1 MLFRHFVK
9 EQLRTALVPSLAL
22 MLSPK
27 IILTNS
33 TGKKDTL
40 ILFSFAFY
48 YRWIQF
54 IFIGPSHFFF
64 YLFIW
69 LCWVLVVTCDL
80 SVAGCEIFPHQRR
93 NLSPLRWEWRIL
105 ATGLPDES
113 SVDSIYFC
121 FSDLLAHFS
130 IWLFILFLL
139 ICNTSYSSSI
149 SLPSSLASAL

>member
-1 MLFRHFVK
+1 MHFITD
-9 EQLRTALVPSLAL
+9 EYNSSLLA
-22 MLSPK
+22 PP
-27 IILTNS
+27 
-33 TGKKDTL
+33 TL
-40 ILFSFAFY
+40 
-48 YRWIQF
+48 
-54 IFIGPSHFFF
+54 FF

-93 NLSPLRWEWRIL
+93 NLSPLRWERGIL

-113 SVDSIYFC
+113 SVDPIYFC

-139 ICNTSYSSSI
+139 IFNTSYSSFLSFLVWRQPFNFLLI
-149 SLPSSLASAL
+149 LFSLMFVMYPLIFW